1 MAQALPGAFIDLTGE
16 DDNDDSMERAHA
28 ACEKAVAAASR
39 LTNHVESFKPPK
51 PTVHQSPNNN
61 VDSTRKDS
69 FPATASKTKSL
80 PLPGMFSYS
89 VRSDIDK
96 LKENGKKPATLRQT
110 SSVPSP
116 GVSAPQSALGIGAS
130 RPASSP
136 SISEGMGGKKLP
148 RETTSVTPRP
158 DTFNTRT
165 PRSAAISAKQNIAE
179 ACNELEEWVNKD
191 PKLILQQAGVSTPR
205 RAGRPNDD
213 LDEWSPNS
221 IANNKEEER
230 KGLDNMIT
238 GLPRPLSGKHE
249 DLTANGD
256 NSLSHA
262 QGISTSLGSRKRRFS
277 RSSESSGSPL
287 KVARWNEEPS
297 ARRESTPPN
306 LAEPTDR
313 KHVHNATSNSSPA
326 GVFPKCVYP
335 AIKVAKAEYKQS
347 LTEDDLAGIG
357 KSVSLLFGFSYPQAK
372 KRIMDEADYQPYFG
386 ART

>member
-51 PTVHQSPNNN
+51 PTVHQSPDNN

-69 FPATASKTKSL
+69 FPATPSKTKFL
-80 PLPGMFSYS
+80 PLPRMFSYA

-96 LKENGKKPATLRQT
+96 LKENGKKPAILRQT

-136 SISEGMGGKKLP
+136 SISEGMGG
-148 RETTSVTPRP
+148 
-158 DTFNTRT
+158 TFTTRT

-179 ACNELEEWVNKD
+179 ACSELEEWVNKD
-191 PKLILQQAGVSTPR
+191 PKLILQQAGFSTPR

-238 GLPRPLSGKHE
+238 GSPRPLSGKHE

-262 QGISTSLGSRKRRFS
+262 QGISTSRGSRKRRFS

-287 KVARWNEEPS
+287 KIARWNEEPS

-313 KHVHNATSNSSPA
+313 KHVHNGTSNSSPA
-326 GVFPKCVYP
+326 GVFPRCVYP

-372 KRIMDEADYQPYFG
+372 KRIMDETDYQPYFG

>member
-1 MAQALPGAFIDLTGE
+1 MAQTLPGAIIDLTGE
-16 DDNDDSMERAHA
+16 DDNDDSRERAHT

-39 LTNHVESFKPPK
+39 LTNHFESFKPPK
-51 PTVHQSPNNN
+51 PTVHQSPNKN

-69 FPATASKTKSL
+69 FQATAYKTNFL
-80 PLPGMFSYS
+80 PLPGLFSNP
-89 VRSDIDK
+89 VRSDVDK
-96 LKENGKKPATLRQT
+96 LKENGKKPAILRQT

-116 GVSAPQSALGIGAS
+116 GVSASQSALGIGAS
-130 RPASSP
+130 RPARSP
-136 SISEGMGGKKLP
+136 SISERMGGKKLP

-158 DTFNTRT
+158 DTFTTRT

-179 ACNELEEWVNKD
+179 ACSELEEWVNKD

-221 IANNKEEER
+221 IANSKEEER
-230 KGLDNMIT
+230 DGLDGMST
-238 GLPRPLSGKHE
+238 DSPTPLSGKHE

-262 QGISTSLGSRKRRFS
+262 QGISTSQGSRKRRFS
-277 RSSESSGSPL
+277 RSSESRGSPL

-297 ARRESTPPN
+297 ARRESTLPN
-306 LAEPTDR
+306 SAEPTDR
-313 KHVHNATSNSSPA
+313 KHVHNGTSSSSPA
-326 GVFPKCVYP
+326 GVFPRCVYP

-357 KSVSLLFGFSYPQAK
+357 KSVSLLFGVSYPQAK
-372 KRIMDEADYQPYFG
+372 KRITDQIDYQRHCG